1 MRKLRVF
8 AWISTFATFLLLFT
22 GGLVRVSGAG
32 LGCPDWPKCFGR
44 WWPPTSADQL
54 PPDIDASLFNFTLAW
69 IEYGNRLLGMMIG
82 LLILTTAILAIRD
95 ARKYPRVLIPI
106 LSATVLVA
114 YVGWQGGQ
122 VVASGLEPLLVA
134 AHLMLSMG
142 IALLLLYSALQLRF
156 IRHPYAE
163 RKPSY
168 PAKLGIWLTVTFVIA
183 IVQTGL
189 GTQLRGA
196 IKMIMEVEP
205 LGGHTMWTNAIGPI
219 SMIHQTVGVLTALL
233 VMHSAV
239 TLIRRAEQPTPLV
252 YQASIGAVATAFGM
266 LLIGVSMVL
275 FGYQPIL
282 QVFHLWLAALLLGS
296 LLIMLVSVRYNLLP
310 TIEAYM
316 PDSKR

>member
-8 AWISTFATFLLLFT
+8 TWASTLATFLLLFT

-44 WWPPTSADQL
+44 WWPPTSVDQL
-54 PPDIDASLFNFTLAW
+54 PPGIDASLFNFTLAW
-69 IEYGNRLLGMMIG
+69 IEYGNRLLGMLIG
-82 LLILTTAILAIRD
+82 LLILTTAILAIRQ

-106 LSATVLVA
+106 LSAAVLVA

-134 AHLMLSMG
+134 VHLMLSMG
-142 IALLLLYSALQLRF
+142 IALLLLYSAMQLRF

-168 PAKLGIWLTVTFVIA
+168 PVKLNKWLTFTFIIA
-183 IVQTGL
+183 IIQTAL

-196 IKMIMEVEP
+196 IKVIMELEP
-205 LGGHTMWTNAIGPI
+205 LGGHTMWTNALGPI
-219 SMIHQTVGVLTALL
+219 SRIHQAVGVLTVML
-233 VMHSAV
+233 VMHSAI

-252 YQASIGAVATAFGM
+252 YQASIGAAGTALGM
-266 LLIGVSMVL
+266 LLIGVSMLL
-275 FGYQPIL
+275 FGYQPIM
-282 QVFHLWLAALLLGS
+282 QVFHLWLSALLLGS
-296 LLIMLVSVRYNLLP
+296 LLIMLVSVRYNILP
-310 TIEAYM
+310 TIDAYT
-316 PDSKR
+316 PDVKR